1 MDYRELAGNSVSLL
15 GYGCMRFPTNEAGE
29 IDEPRAEK
37 LLLRAY
43 EQGVNY
49 FDAAWPYH
57 SGKSEPF
64 VGKVLSKL
72 DRDSFY
78 IATKLPMF
86 TIESLQHPA

>member
-49 FDAAWPYH
+49 FDVPGLITAAKANRSLARCFP
-57 SGKSEPF
+57 S
-64 VGKVLSKL
+64 LT
-72 DRDSFY
+72 
-78 IATKLPMF
+78 ATVF
-86 TIESLQHPA
+86 TLQPSCPCSQ

>member
-43 EQGVNY
+43 QQGLNY
-49 FDAAWPYH
+49 FDAACP
-57 SGKSEPF
+57 
-64 VGKVLSKL
+64 
-72 DRDSFY
+72 
-78 IATKLPMF
+78 
-86 TIESLQHPA
+86 